1 MKSRRADD
9 ADPSFRCRAQRFL
22 DFSIET
28 SIRMVGELRT
38 AARFLRVFTAAAG
51 CEELKVKFSFK
62 NDSPRKHGRSGI

>member
-1 MKSRRADD
+1 
-9 ADPSFRCRAQRFL
+9 
-22 DFSIET
+22 
-28 SIRMVGELRT
+28 MVGELRT